1 MPRMAKYAIYIEFVF
16 SLQSLE
22 LLTPTHPQFWTKIWL
37 PLGSQL
43 PVVRVRLDED
53 HLGCCQP
60 SQLGRSSHL
69 ACSRPACPTPGIMR
83 RDFII
88 SLFLDTFEH
97 GKCRETGERQISLKN
112 NFFLFLV
119 TVGLS
124 SKLLWTS
131 WDGPWN
137 WASILTT
144 WKIGTYFLQ
153 EVHIMTWSALHH
165 KHCCHMQWGP

>member
-1 MPRMAKYAIYIEFVF
+1 MAKYAIYIEFVF

-43 PVVRVRLDED
+43 PVVRVRLGED

-112 NFFLFLV
+112 NFFSV
-119 TVGLS
+119 SSHSGTVQQTFVDLLGRAL
-124 SKLLWTS
+124 KLGFYINNLKR
-131 WDGPWN
+131 
-137 WASILTT
+137 SI
-144 WKIGTYFLQ
+144 
-153 EVHIMTWSALHH
+153 
-165 KHCCHMQWGP
+165 

>member
-37 PLGSQL
+37 TLGRQL
-43 PVVRVRLDED
+43 PFVRVRLGED

-83 RDFII
+83 RFYTRINLHSLILAWDDII
-88 SLFLDTFEH
+88 RFRFVQMWFSLLLRPFFCFL
-97 GKCRETGERQISLKN
+97 
-112 NFFLFLV
+112 
-119 TVGLS
+119 
-124 SKLLWTS
+124 
-131 WDGPWN
+131 
-137 WASILTT
+137 
-144 WKIGTYFLQ
+144 
-153 EVHIMTWSALHH
+153 
-165 KHCCHMQWGP
+165 CCPKWM